1 MTKFFKKIGRGFRKL
16 GRGLKKFFKSK
27 IGKVL
32 GTLILAVALPAMFN
46 AFFTGGVTTGAG
58 AGTVT
63 KIGGTTVAAGSE
75 ATAGIAE
82 IAAGTAGD
90 VTAGG
95 TIATAEASVKLGTRL
110 RAALQQT
117 GEIFMNPKDALKRSF
132 DSLWG
137 QSPDLITKQTQAE
150 TFLDPKIGDVAINI
164 SEEGALSDSKVTSM
178 IKDINKQP
186 DSIGDV
192 ISRVSEERGLS
203 VPDVYK
209 EDFELFKKATGSPT
223 DIMDWEM
230 GDDTLVKQGEFHGV
244 WSGMNKGQRSQFL
257 RSKAGRGYYEDLFGY
272 SAAESKGIPG
282 LNTLMEAPGTFKGVQ
297 PFSSLRDAWQEGK
310 GLEKVGN
317 IMGQVT
323 ETPVAKVLPGY
334 EGIGASSSIYS
345 AGKTGIAAYS
355 ILGPEE
361 TVRTPSS
368 GYSATSAALAKQNL
382 ELGDALASAQ
392 PSNSVNL
399 YDYTAQDMGGQNS
412 MQIHQKILRDAGYSY
427 GYGPN
432 AVNT

>member
-27 IGKVL
+27 IGKIL
-32 GTLILAVALPAMFN
+32 GTLIMAVALPAMFN
-46 AFFTGGVTTGAG
+46 AFFKGGVTTGAG
-58 AGTVT
+58 AGTAT
-63 KIGGTTVAAGSE
+63 TIGETTVAAGKDVIGTLG
-75 ATAGIAE
+75 TAEE
-82 IAAGTAGD
+82 IAS
-90 VTAGG
+90 
-95 TIATAEASVKLGTRL
+95 AEKAVGLGTRL
-110 RAALQQT
+110 QASLRQT
-117 GEIFMNPKDALKRSF
+117 GEILMNPKDALRRSF

-137 QSPDLITKQTQAE
+137 RSPEMVTGEVLESDYYK
-150 TFLDPKIGDVAINI
+150 KVGDVAINI

-192 ISRVSEERGLS
+192 ISRVSEERGLAVPKVYEEEQGMFTEAIKS
-203 VPDVYK
+203 VSDK
-209 EDFELFKKATGSPT
+209 T
-223 DIMDWEM
+223 DADKW
-230 GDDTLVKQGEFHGV
+230 GEFHGV
-244 WSGMNKGQRSQFL
+244 WSGMDKGQRSQFL

-272 SAAESKGIPG
+272 STAEAKGISG

-297 PFSSLRDAWQEGK
+297 PFSSLKDAWQEGK

-355 ILGPEE
+355 ILGPDE
-361 TVRTPSS
+361 TVREPYAGHS
-368 GYSATSAALAKQNL
+368 GISATLARQNL
-382 ELGDALASAQ
+382 DLADTLASAQ

-399 YDYTAQDMGGQNS
+399 YDYAAQDMGDQNS

-432 AVNT
+432 AINT

>member
-32 GTLILAVALPAMFN
+32 GTLIMAVALPAMFN

-58 AGTVT
+58 AGTAT
-63 KIGGTTVAAGSE
+63 KITTAATGETTVAAGADVVGTLGKIE
-75 ATAGIAE
+75 E
-82 IAAGTAGD
+82 IAS
-90 VTAGG
+90 
-95 TIATAEASVKLGTRL
+95 AEKAVGLGTRL
-110 RAALQQT
+110 QAALRQT
-117 GEIFMNPKDALKRSF
+117 GEILMNPKDALRRSF

-137 QSPDLITKQTQAE
+137 RYPEMVTGEVLESDYYK
-150 TFLDPKIGDVAINI
+150 KVGDVAINI

-192 ISRVSEERGLS
+192 IARVSEERGVA
-203 VPDVYK
+203 VPDVYQQDQGMFTEAIK
-209 EDFELFKKATGSPT
+209 SVSDKT
-223 DIMDWEM
+223 DADKW
-230 GDDTLVKQGEFHGV
+230 GEFHGV
-244 WSGMNKGQRSQFL
+244 WSGMDKGQRSQFL

-272 SAAESKGIPG
+272 STAESKGIPG

-361 TVRTPSS
+361 TVRAPSS

-382 ELGDALASAQ
+382 EIGDALASAQ

-412 MQIHQKILRDAGYSY
+412 LQIHQKILRDAGYSY

-432 AVNT
+432 SVNT

>member
-32 GTLILAVALPAMFN
+32 GTLIMAVALPAMFN

-58 AGTVT
+58 AGTAT
-63 KIGGTTVAAGSE
+63 KITTAATGETTVAAGADVVGTLGKIE
-75 ATAGIAE
+75 E
-82 IAAGTAGD
+82 IAS
-90 VTAGG
+90 
-95 TIATAEASVKLGTRL
+95 AEKAVGLGTRL
-110 RAALQQT
+110 QAALRQT
-117 GEIFMNPKDALKRSF
+117 GEILMNPKDALRRSF

-137 QSPDLITKQTQAE
+137 RSPEMVTGEVLESDYYK
-150 TFLDPKIGDVAINI
+150 KVGDVAINI

-192 ISRVSEERGLS
+192 IARVSEERGVA
-203 VPDVYK
+203 VPDVYQQDQGMFTEAIK
-209 EDFELFKKATGSPT
+209 SVSDKT
-223 DIMDWEM
+223 DADKW
-230 GDDTLVKQGEFHGV
+230 GEFHGV
-244 WSGMNKGQRSQFL
+244 WSGMDKGQRSQFL

-272 SAAESKGIPG
+272 STAESKGIPG

-361 TVRTPSS
+361 TVRAPSS

-382 ELGDALASAQ
+382 EIGDALASAQ

-412 MQIHQKILRDAGYSY
+412 LQIHQKILRDAGYSY

-432 AVNT
+432 AMNTG

>member
-32 GTLILAVALPAMFN
+32 GTLIMAVALPAMFN

-58 AGTVT
+58 AGTAT
-63 KIGGTTVAAGSE
+63 KITTAATGETTVAAGADVVGTLGKIE
-75 ATAGIAE
+75 E
-82 IAAGTAGD
+82 IAS
-90 VTAGG
+90 
-95 TIATAEASVKLGTRL
+95 AEKAVGLGTRL
-110 RAALQQT
+110 QAALRQT
-117 GEIFMNPKDALKRSF
+117 GEILMNPKDALRRSF

-137 QSPDLITKQTQAE
+137 RSPEMVTGEVLESDYYK
-150 TFLDPKIGDVAINI
+150 KVGDVAINI

-192 ISRVSEERGLS
+192 IARVSEERGVA
-203 VPDVYK
+203 VPDVYQQDQGMFTEAIK
-209 EDFELFKKATGSPT
+209 SVSDKT
-223 DIMDWEM
+223 DADKW
-230 GDDTLVKQGEFHGV
+230 GEFHGV
-244 WSGMNKGQRSQFL
+244 WSGMDKGQRSQFL

-272 SAAESKGIPG
+272 STAESKGIPG

-361 TVRTPSS
+361 TVRAPSS

-382 ELGDALASAQ
+382 EIGDALASAQ

-399 YDYTAQDMGGQNS
+399 YDYTAQDMGDQNS
-412 MQIHQKILRDAGYSY
+412 LQIHQKILRDAGYSY

-432 AVNT
+432 SVNT

>member
-27 IGKVL
+27 IGKIL
-32 GTLILAVALPAMFN
+32 GTLIMAVALPAMFN

-58 AGTVT
+58 AGTAT
-63 KIGGTTVAAGSE
+63 KITTAATGETTVAAGADVVGTLGKIE
-75 ATAGIAE
+75 E
-82 IAAGTAGD
+82 IAS
-90 VTAGG
+90 
-95 TIATAEASVKLGTRL
+95 AEKAVGLGTRL
-110 RAALQQT
+110 QAALRQT
-117 GEIFMNPKDALKRSF
+117 GEILMNPKDALRRSF

-137 QSPDLITKQTQAE
+137 RSPEMVTGEVLESDYYK
-150 TFLDPKIGDVAINI
+150 KVGDVAINI

-192 ISRVSEERGLS
+192 IARVSEERGVA
-203 VPDVYK
+203 VPDVYQQDQGMFTEAIK
-209 EDFELFKKATGSPT
+209 SVSDKTDAKK
-223 DIMDWEM
+223 W
-230 GDDTLVKQGEFHGV
+230 GEFHGV
-244 WSGMNKGQRSQFL
+244 WSGMDKGQRSQFL

-361 TVRTPSS
+361 TVRAPSS

-412 MQIHQKILRDAGYSY
+412 LQIHQKILRDAGYSY

-432 AVNT
+432 AMNTV

>member
-27 IGKVL
+27 IGKIL
-32 GTLILAVALPAMFN
+32 GTLIMAVALPAMFN
-46 AFFTGGVTTGAG
+46 AFFKGGVTTGAG
-58 AGTVT
+58 AGTAT
-63 KIGGTTVAAGSE
+63 TIGETTVAAGADVVGTLGKIE
-75 ATAGIAE
+75 E
-82 IAAGTAGD
+82 IAS
-90 VTAGG
+90 
-95 TIATAEASVKLGTRL
+95 AEKAVGLGTRL
-110 RAALQQT
+110 QAALRQT
-117 GEIFMNPKDALKRSF
+117 GEILMNPKDALRRSF

-137 QSPDLITKQTQAE
+137 RSPEMVTGEVLESDYYK
-150 TFLDPKIGDVAINI
+150 KVGDVAINI

-244 WSGMNKGQRSQFL
+244 WSGMDKGQRSQFL

-323 ETPVAKVLPGY
+323 ETPVAKAIPGY

-361 TVRTPSS
+361 TVRAPSS

-382 ELGDALASAQ
+382 EIGDALASAQ

-399 YDYTAQDMGGQNS
+399 YDYTAQDMGDQNS
-412 MQIHQKILRDAGYSY
+412 LQIHQKILRDAGYSY

-432 AVNT
+432 SVNT

>member
-32 GTLILAVALPAMFN
+32 GTLIMAVALPAMFN
-46 AFFTGGVTTGAG
+46 AFFTGGVTTGTG
-58 AGTVT
+58 AGTAT
-63 KIGGTTVAAGSE
+63 KIGETTVAAGADVAE
-75 ATAGIAE
+75 TLGTVAE
-82 IAAGTAGD
+82 IK
-90 VTAGG
+90 
-95 TIATAEASVKLGTRL
+95 EAKDAVGLGTRL
-110 RAALQQT
+110 GAALKQT
-117 GEIFMNPKDALKRSF
+117 GEIFMSPIEATKRSF

-137 QSPDLITKQTQAE
+137 KAPDMLTSAEQAKE
-150 TFLDPKIGDVAINI
+150 YEKIGDVAINI
-164 SEEGALSDSKVTSM
+164 SGEEALSDSKVGDM
-178 IKDINKQP
+178 ISSWEKGGSSVGEEFKKVSDQFMENRPEAYFETEASFLEARPAPQSADIADVMGDPLGSTWHKEKDFHNVWSNMSQKQR
-186 DSIGDV
+186 
-192 ISRVSEERGLS
+192 SRV
-203 VPDVYK
+203 
-209 EDFELFKKATGSPT
+209 
-223 DIMDWEM
+223 
-230 GDDTLVKQGEFHGV
+230 
-244 WSGMNKGQRSQFL
+244 L
-257 RSKAGRGYYEDLFGY
+257 RSKEGRGYYEDLFGY
-272 SAAESKGIPG
+272 STAESKGIPG

-361 TVRTPSS
+361 TVRAPSS

-382 ELGDALASAQ
+382 EIGDALASAQ

-399 YDYTAQDMGGQNS
+399 YDYTAQDMGDQNS
-412 MQIHQKILRDAGYSY
+412 LQIHQKILRDAGYSY

-432 AVNT
+432 AMNTV